1 MKSRIIIPFIVCLC
15 MAIGTAGV
23 VWGGA
28 SPEGSHAFLFSSGPY
43 HQLERMDETA
53 TALYTAA
60 YHNNRQA
67 AFAELQRMNKLLGNE
82 MVRSYG
88 SADGWTRME
97 QDAAAVERALAGGV
111 KHSLWLEHTVRLR
124 MGADALMNGKAALW
138 LQYKA
143 LLNND
148 LNMLKQAW
156 KRQAGDPVAAARA
169 SLQGL
174 SEHAARIETAAIF
187 AGDPIRMRELMERIA
202 YTGRLLE
209 GKQSTVWKSEVD
221 QSLEAIR
228 GAINSVFL
236 EDKQAAAVPVVAP
249 PGAGNPLKWALLLGT
264 IISAVLTWTG
274 WRKYKAMPY
283 GVKKL

>member
-15 MAIGTAGV
+15 MAMGTAGV

-28 SPEGSHAFLFSSGPY
+28 SPEGSYAFLFSSGPY

-60 YHNNRQA
+60 YTNNRQA
-67 AFAELQRMNKLLGNE
+67 AFAELQRLNKLLDNK
-82 MVRSYG
+82 MLRSYG
-88 SADGWTRME
+88 SADGWSAME
-97 QDAAAVERALAGGV
+97 HDAAAVERALSSGV

-138 LQYKA
+138 HQYKA
-143 LLNND
+143 LLTHDVNT
-148 LNMLKQAW
+148 LKQAW

-169 SLQGL
+169 TLQGL
-174 SEHAARIETAAIF
+174 SEHAARIETAAMF

-202 YTGRLLE
+202 YAGRLLE
-209 GKQSTVWKSEVD
+209 GKQSTVSKTEVD
-221 QSLEAIR
+221 QSLDAIR
-228 GAINSVFL
+228 LVINRIFL
-236 EDKQAAAVPVVAP
+236 EDKQAAAVPAIAP
-249 PGAGNPLKWALLLGT
+249 PGIGQPLKWALLLGT
-264 IISAVLTWTG
+264 IISGVLTWTG
-274 WRKYKAMPY
+274 WRKYKARPY